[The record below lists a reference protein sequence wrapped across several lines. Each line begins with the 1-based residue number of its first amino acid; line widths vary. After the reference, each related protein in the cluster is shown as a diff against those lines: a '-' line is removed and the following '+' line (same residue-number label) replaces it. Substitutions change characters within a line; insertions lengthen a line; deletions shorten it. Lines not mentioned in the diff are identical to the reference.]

1 MYNKKISHD
10 RGWDGWMASPTQWTW
25 VWVGTGKPGVL
36 QSMGSQSWT
45 WLSDWTELITKNG
58 CVSSIISTKL
68 EPSFKIFFFFGQH
81 LALLVQP
88 LSPVRLFATP
98 WTEALQATLSFTTS
112 RSLLKL
118 MSIESVMHP
127 TISSS
132 VIPFSSCLQS
142 FPASG
147 SFLMSQ
153 LFTSGGQSFGASAS
167 SIEYSRLIS
176 FRIDRFDPLAVQGTL
191 KRLLQHHSSKASI
204 LWHSAFFMDQLLN
217 PYMTTGKNHSFD
229 WLALLAMVWARIL
242 RLICCTGSSISN
254 WFSTVLIFC
263 VPTTAYL
270 ARVFPTYKWIYF
282 ILRWA
287 LAVAQPIKNVS
298 EMRETWVWSLG
309 QEDSLEK
316 GMATH
321 SSILA

>member
-1 MYNKKISHD
+1 MDWSTPSHPVLHHLPELAQTHVHWV
-10 RGWDGWMASPTQWTW
+10 RNASNHL
-25 VWVGTGKPGVL
+25 VL
-36 QSMGSQSWT
+36 
-45 WLSDWTELITKNG
+45 
-58 CVSSIISTKL
+58 C
-68 EPSFKIFFFFGQH
+68 H
-81 LALLVQP
+81 
-88 LSPVRLFATP
+88 
-98 WTEALQATLSFTTS
+98 
-112 RSLLKL
+112 SLLL
-118 MSIESVMHP
+118 LP
-127 TISSS
+127 S
-132 VIPFSSCLQS
+132 VIPSIRVFSNESALHIRWPKFWS
-142 FPASG
+142 F
-147 SFLMSQ
+147 
-153 LFTSGGQSFGASAS
+153 
-167 SIEYSRLIS
+167 SITPSNEYTELIS
-176 FRIDRFDPLAVQGTL
+176 FRIDWFDLLAIQETL